1 MLEEVDHQ
9 VDLSDGPSDNGA
21 SKDQRSD
28 TVDLNG
34 TDLRVD
40 ISDALSEKERVKFT
54 VRTVTTLVPRFAQPE
69 FSVVRTHEEFVWLAD
84 RLAENVDYAGII
96 IPPVPPTPDF
106 STSREKLAR
115 LGDGEGTMTREEY
128 DKMKSELEAEYL
140 ATFKKTVAMHEV
152 FLRRIAEHPKLRE
165 DEIFK
170 VFLEYKEDLNVRGKN
185 KKEKVQGFLKS
196 GWKTVDDVILS
207 AQKEK
212 DEFFEG
218 QKKFITS
225 YYSHLKTTLA
235 DADRMN
241 RFHKNTADAYIRV
254 SSTVQDCSRMERD
267 KCLADFLF
275 HYGEFCE
282 KYRKL
287 EGRQAS
293 DSDLKLADTLHYYVS
308 DCTSAKDLMYRR
320 SRALADYETANKELE
335 KARTKNK
342 AVKKAEDDQ
351 EAAYARFTA
360 ISESGRAELTE
371 FKKRWVAYFHRSLVE
386 HTELQIK
393 HAKNQAQ
400 LLRQSIEQLKRL

>member
-1 MLEEVDHQ
+1 PWPIGVDLAIQHWLHLHSGNDQEEVDHQ

-34 TDLRVD
+34 TDLKVD

-241 RFHKNTADAYIRV
+241 RFH
-254 SSTVQDCSRMERD
+254 
-267 KCLADFLF
+267 
-275 HYGEFCE
+275 
-282 KYRKL
+282 
-287 EGRQAS
+287 
-293 DSDLKLADTLHYYVS
+293 
-308 DCTSAKDLMYRR
+308 
-320 SRALADYETANKELE
+320 
-335 KARTKNK
+335 
-342 AVKKAEDDQ
+342 
-351 EAAYARFTA
+351 
-360 ISESGRAELTE
+360 
-371 FKKRWVAYFHRSLVE
+371 
-386 HTELQIK
+386 
-393 HAKNQAQ
+393 
-400 LLRQSIEQLKRL
+400 